1 MAGSLDV
8 MVRFLADTA
17 GVKDAVDDV
26 EGTGSKIKDWA
37 GKAAL
42 AIGGAFA
49 VDKVVEFGKASIDA
63 AAEDAKAQAIL
74 AQTLK
79 NTAGA
84 TDAQVASTE
93 KAITAMSKHYAVAD
107 DDLRPALGNLVR
119 ATGDVTKSQD
129 LMQVALDASA
139 GTGKDLNTITLAM
152 GKAAQGS
159 TGGLQKLGIATKDAA
174 GHTLTADQVFANM
187 AATFKGEAG
196 AAADSTAGKM
206 ANAKIQ
212 FGEFQEQIG
221 TYLLP
226 VIGTLASFFTDTLIP
241 AISGLSDWVAQHKD
255 LILAA
260 FIGFAT
266 VVAAVVIPAFIT
278 WAITAGA
285 AAIATL
291 AAAAPFIALGVVIAG
306 VALLI
311 IHNFDTIK
319 AVAETVWNAVL
330 GTIKTVWNWV
340 HDNWPLLL
348 AIITG
353 PIGLAVLAITRH
365 WDDIKAGATAVWQW
379 IKDKFNDLVSFFTG
393 LPGRLSKTFA
403 GMWDGILNAF
413 RSVINGVIDLWNKLH
428 FTLPKIDLGPLGS
441 IGGGTV
447 GVPSIPHLAQGGLMT
462 SSGLVFAHA
471 GEVITPAPAAARSGP
486 VVHIENASF
495 SDQVDVDVFMARV
508 AWSART
514 RKL

>member
-1 MAGSLDV
+1 
-8 MVRFLADTA
+8 MVKFLADTT

-49 VDKVVEFGKASIDA
+49 VDKVVEFGKASLDA
-63 AAEDAKAQAIL
+63 AAADAQAQAIL
-74 AQTLK
+74 AQTMK
-79 NTAGA
+79 NSAGA
-84 TDAQVASTE
+84 TDEQIKNTE
-93 KAITAMSKHYAVAD
+93 KVISAMSKHSAIAD
-107 DDLRPALGNLVR
+107 DVLRPALGNLVR

-129 LMQVALDASA
+129 LLQIAVDTSA
-139 GTGKDLNTITLAM
+139 GTGKDLGTITEAM
-152 GKAAQGS
+152 GKAARGS
-159 TGGLQKLGIATKDAA
+159 VGGLEKLGIATKDAGGKA
-174 GHTLTADQVFANM
+174 LTSDQVFQNM
-187 AATFKGEAG
+187 AKTFKGD
-196 AAADSTAGKM
+196 AATATDTAAGKM

-241 AISGLSDWVAQHKD
+241 AISGISDWIAQHKD
-255 LILAA
+255 VVLAA
-260 FIGFAT
+260 FIGIGIAVAT
-266 VVAAVVIPAFIT
+266 FVVPAFIT

-285 AAIATL
+285 AALATL
-291 AAAAPFIALGVVIAG
+291 AAAAPFIALGAVIAG
-306 VALLI
+306 VAYLI

-340 HDNWPLLL
+340 RDNWPLLL

-353 PIGLAVLAITRH
+353 PIGLAVLAIQRN
-365 WDDIKAGATAVWQW
+365 WDTIKAGATAVWQW
-379 IKDKFNDLVSFFTG
+379 IKDKFNDLVTFFTG
-393 LPGRLSKTFA
+393 LPGRLS
-403 GMWDGILNAF
+403 GIWSGIWDGL
-413 RSVINGVIDLWNKLH
+413 
-428 FTLPKIDLGPLGS
+428 
-441 IGGGTV
+441 
-447 GVPSIPHLAQGGLMT
+447 T
-462 SSGLVFAHA
+462 S
-471 GEVITPAPAAARSGP
+471 AARSAFYAVARLWNDTVGALSFHIPGWVPGIGGKGFDVPDIPTMGAGGIVTSPTLALIGERGP
-486 VVHIENASF
+486 EAVVPLGRFGNGPAVHIENATF
-495 SDQVDVDVFMARV
+495 TSDVDVDVFMARV

>member
-1 MAGSLDV
+1 

-17 GVKDAVDDV
+17 GVKNAVDDV

-37 GKAAL
+37 GKAAV

-49 VDKVVEFGKASIDA
+49 VDKIVEFGKASIDA
-63 AAEDAKAQAIL
+63 AAQDAQAQAVL

-84 TDAQVASTE
+84 TDEQVKSTE

-119 ATGDVTKSQD
+119 ATGDVTKSQN
-129 LMQVALDASA
+129 LLQIALDASA
-139 GTGKDLNTITLAM
+139 GTGKDLGTITEAM

-159 TGGLQKLGIATKDAA
+159 VGGLQKLGIATKGAHGEA
-174 GHTLTADQVFANM
+174 LTADQVFANM
-187 AATFKGEAG
+187 AATFKGQAG
-196 AAADSTAGKM
+196 QAADSTAGKM

-221 TYLLP
+221 TAVLPVLSKLSDFFSTTLLP
-226 VIGTLASFFTDTLIP
+226 ALTTFAGWIETNRPVMIAALI
-241 AISGLSDWVAQHKD
+241 A
-255 LILAA
+255 
-260 FIGFAT
+260 
-266 VVAAVVIPAFIT
+266 VAAVAAIAATAFVT
-278 WAITAGA
+278 WAVSALAAGA
-285 AAIATL
+285 ATL
-291 AAAAPFIALGVVIAG
+291 IAAAPFIAIGVVIAG
-306 VALLI
+306 VALI
-311 IHNFDTIK
+311 IIKNFDTIK
-319 AVAETVWNAVL
+319 ETAERVWNIVL

-353 PIGLAVLAITRH
+353 PIGLAVLEITKH
-365 WDDIKAGATAVWQW
+365 WDDIKKGATAVWNW
-379 IKDKFNDLVSFFTG
+379 VKDKFDDLVSFFQG
-393 LPGRLSKTFA
+393 LPDRMGKAFS
-403 GMWDGILNAF
+403 GMWDGIKDAF
-413 RSVINGVIDLWNKLH
+413 RSVLNGVIDLWNKLH

-441 IGGGTV
+441 IGGGTI

-462 SSGLVFAHA
+462 GDGLVFAHA
-471 GEVITPAPAAARSGP
+471 GEVISPAPAAAARGGP
-486 VVHIENASF
+486 LVHIENASF
-495 SDQVDVDVFMARV
+495 SDAVDVDVFMSRV
-508 AWSART
+508 AWTART